1 MLRRTGI
8 GERGAG
14 TENQEPG
21 TGSWKRVFSG
31 NPPDNLKK
39 RTEEKKREQLLFGCY
54 RCKSTGSPRISLEY
68 SLLCSCFFGTSRN
81 TPPEKRL
88 LTCEQHSFLFCL

>member
-31 NPPDNLKK
+31 NPPDNSKK
-39 RTEEKKREQLLFGCY
+39 RTEEKKREQLLFGEI
-54 RCKSTGSPRISLEY
+54 RGSITVVKAQGALASL
-68 SLLCSCFFGTSRN
+68 
-81 TPPEKRL
+81 
-88 LTCEQHSFLFCL
+88 